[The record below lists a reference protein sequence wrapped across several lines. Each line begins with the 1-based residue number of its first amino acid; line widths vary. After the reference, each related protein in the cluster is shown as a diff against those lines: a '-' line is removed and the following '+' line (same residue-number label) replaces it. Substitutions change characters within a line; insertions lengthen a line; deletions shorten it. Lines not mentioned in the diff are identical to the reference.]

1 MAVAQAVVGAAIEA
15 ALSAATAVGGLPGV
29 SVAARLGD
37 GSVLERAAGVRGLDN
52 PAPMTSDT
60 VFWIASFTKALTT
73 TAVLQLV
80 ERGRVG
86 LDDPVGRWLPAL
98 AAPRVLAGFDSAGA
112 PRLVDAQGPVTV
124 RQLLTHRSGL
134 AYDFCHAESARYS
147 AAVSAVRGAGA
158 PPLMFQ
164 PGSAWTYGVGLDFA
178 GELVAAITGK
188 TLNVYLAEAVF
199 APLGMTETSFAP
211 KPDQAGR
218 RASMHSRGEGGRGE
232 GGTLAATPFQL
243 PPPPN
248 PMMGGGGLYSTAGD
262 YLKFLSAILA
272 GGAPILAPETVAAM
286 QRTESEGPEVGVLPG
301 VNPAL
306 CAGFDPFPGETKR
319 WGLGFLVNPRPGPN
333 GRSAGSLAW
342 AGLANCYYWADP
354 AAGVAGVFLTQLL
367 PFGDPAALEAFAAFE
382 RAVYSR

>member
-1 MAVAQAVVGAAIEA
+1 MAVSQAIVGAAIEA
-15 ALSAATAVGGLPGV
+15 ALNAAVAGGLPGV
-29 SVAARLGD
+29 SAAARLGD
-37 GSVLERAAGVRGLDN
+37 GTIIERAAGVRGLDN

-73 TAVLQLV
+73 VTVLQLA
-80 ERGRVG
+80 ERGRLG

-98 AAPRVLAGFDSAGA
+98 AAPKVLAGFDADGA

-134 AYDFCHAESARYS
+134 AYDFCHAESARY
-147 AAVSAVRGAGA
+147 AAAAGATRGDPA

-178 GELVAAITGK
+178 GELVAAVTGK
-188 TLNVYLAEAVF
+188 TLDVYLAEAVF
-199 APLGMTETSFAP
+199 APLGMTETGFAP

-218 RASMHSRGEGGRGE
+218 RASMHGRVDGGA
-232 GGTLAATPFQL
+232 LAATPFQL

-248 PMMGGGGLYSTAGD
+248 PGMGGGGLYSTAGD

-286 QRTESEGPEVGVLPG
+286 RRTESEGPEVGVLPG

-319 WGLGFLVNPRPGPN
+319 WGLGFLINPRPGPN

-354 AAGVAGVFLTQLL
+354 AAGVAGVFLAQLL
-367 PFGDPAALEAFAAFE
+367 PFGDPAALEGFAAFE